1 MFSNYS
7 SPQVIII
14 VGCCVLVCATWQI
27 ICTIHLTIM
36 SPPHRRRTY
45 GLGNVNFPNID
56 SLRAVWNLVVTIRHI
71 LSLLLCGAQ
80 LSQLNSTYNSIHV
93 FLNFPTSSS
102 SSSHSLSLSRSHL
115 GTNRLKQFR
124 SATITIFMKSWN
136 YPMADYFFIP
146 HWFEEHREN
155 QFCRFRF
162 LFFFFD
168 ILTCIKLRVREPKAK
183 K

>member
-7 SPQVIII
+7 SPQQVIII

-36 SPPHRRRTY
+36 SPPHRLFVRPRKCKFSQHRFTARCLKSCRNHQTY
-45 GLGNVNFPNID
+45 P
-56 SLRAVWNLVVTIRHI
+56 LRFSYAE
-71 LSLLLCGAQ
+71 
-80 LSQLNSTYNSIHV
+80 LNSHSSIPLTIQ
-93 FLNFPTSSS
+93 FMFFWIFPLPRRRRLTLSITSWHEST
-102 SSSHSLSLSRSHL
+102 R
-115 GTNRLKQFR
+115 QFR

-162 LFFFFD
+162 FD
-168 ILTCIKLRVREPKAK
+168 ILTCTC
-183 K
+183 

>member
-71 LSLLLCGAQ
+71 LLLLLCGAQ

-102 SSSHSLSLSRSHL
+102 SSSSRSHL
-115 GTNRLKQFR
+115 GTNRR
-124 SATITIFMKSWN
+124 SNSDQPPSPYSWN
-136 YPMADYFFIP
+136 
-146 HWFEEHREN
+146 REIIQWQIISSFPIDLKSTEKIN
-155 QFCRFRF
+155 FAV
-162 LFFFFD
+162 FFFLIFW
-168 ILTCIKLRVREPKAK
+168 LALS
-183 K
+183 